1 MVEEEKKPM
10 KLIEAMK
17 RLKLL
22 EKRMSGNVENI
33 TKYAS
38 QLSHEKLYFNT
49 PDEQT
54 KEVSGLIQSTHDLV
68 WEYMRLKTNIDHT
81 NLRTVVMIKGDQ
93 YTLAQLLLMKR
104 KMVAVL
110 RDSYQALNNRA
121 AESRMHRSTIV
132 PEGVPVSIITF
143 FDERDKNVQLLHWM
157 ELESEIDA
165 RLEVINA
172 TTDLLE
178 LSEN

>member
-1 MVEEEKKPM
+1 MTEEEKGPM

-22 EKRMSGNVENI
+22 EKRMAGNWENI

-49 PDEQT
+49 HEEQT
-54 KEVSGLIQSTHDLV
+54 KEVSGIIQSTHDLV
-68 WEYMRLKTNIDHT
+68 WEYMRLKANIDYT
-81 NLRTVVMIKGDQ
+81 NLRTVVTIKGKE
-93 YTLAQLLLMKR
+93 YTIAQLLLMKR

-110 RDSYQALNNRA
+110 KSSYQALNSKS
-121 AESRMHRSTIV
+121 AESRMHRTVAV
-132 PEGVPVSIITF
+132 PDGSSVSVITF
-143 FDERDKNVQLLHWM
+143 FNEREKNVQLLYWM
-157 ELESEIDA
+157 EVESEIDA
-165 RLEVINA
+165 RLEVVNA

-178 LSEN
+178 MPEN